1 MKNKL
6 LFASILMMGPV
17 VALSSCGPDQII
29 QNTASISVNGS
40 SSIDMNTETLLTA
53 VVENLDEY
61 TVVWSSSN
69 PKVASIN
76 QSGIVTAH
84 SVTQDTQVTITASIE
99 GQSDV
104 KFDFVL
110 TVKFVESSDE
120 EIKVTISGESSVNAG
135 STLQLVASVA
145 NASNNK
151 VTWSTSNE
159 GVATVDANGLVTAN
173 SSVLEDT
180 VVTITATSVEDSTKS
195 ATKIIRVTASAPAL
209 PIEISI
215 SGADHVSM
223 GSTTTLS
230 ANVKNASDTSVI
242 WSSSNESIATV
253 DEHGVVT
260 ALVND
265 HNTEV
270 TITATSVEDNTKVAT
285 HTLAVWVGETELD
298 DIYATQITMNK
309 NFVNYYTN
317 KGENTQ
323 NIEQQFKVMNKDYL
337 VGDDNF
343 IDFKPVTKFMKFNKV
358 GELEDFNYKGEWI
371 YDLTIS
377 VKNDDD
383 TYSVVDNA
391 PSTLIDKIDYVH
403 CKVDFSEEAIGKAFK
418 VKVEPGKLTQNQKN
432 SEDYDSYYVVN
443 YDVVITDGFNVYDS
457 KELCYIDNRTDEYGV
472 AWNAYKEANGL
483 STIYHPSNIILH
495 SNITLTLDNLPDIFY
510 YDATDTDFPTDGAE
524 AARVNHSMRDWV
536 SIYYRYLDRNSSFNI
551 FGNYFTLDT
560 SSLPV
565 ILYEENEPTAADG
578 LIISNSELMTI
589 EAYVHS
595 TSENTDA
602 PTSLFKDFYIKGNAS
617 RTEDSTKGGGLI
629 FTKHNSVKTTYDN
642 VISRSWYIT
651 FFSEDNIYDEF
662 VVQNCKAYDSY
673 SNFMYVWGSSN
684 VLLKDSYFSGCGGPA
699 IIADDVTHDGT
710 QHRPSNV
717 KIENSDII
725 ANVAGTE
732 GWFQGYGAVSAAGQI
747 KSLSAL
753 LTPFGKTFTR
763 TTKADTETTYF
774 NFICL
779 HKDGS
784 NAGMTSS
791 SIYGSLT
798 IDNNESFML
807 ANSSDPTFAGLY
819 AQSVANS
826 FPILKS
832 SAGGYGYFNGTNL
845 SDAANTTN
853 LSTPDHA
860 SDKIYQGDYIALYFQ
875 GMMITMGYYAAGSTI
890 D

>member
-29 QNTASISVNGS
+29 QNKVSISVNGS
-40 SSIDMNTETLLTA
+40 ASIDMNTETLLTA
-53 VVENLDEY
+53 AVENLDQY
-61 TVVWSSSN
+61 TIVWSSSN
-69 PKVASIN
+69 PEVASVN

-84 SVTQDTQVTITASIE
+84 SVTQDTKVTITATIE

-104 KFDFVL
+104 KFDFEL
-110 TVKFVESSDE
+110 TVKFVESSD
-120 EIKVTISGESSVNAG
+120 
-135 STLQLVASVA
+135 
-145 NASNNK
+145 
-151 VTWSTSNE
+151 
-159 GVATVDANGLVTAN
+159 
-173 SSVLEDT
+173 
-180 VVTITATSVEDSTKS
+180 
-195 ATKIIRVTASAPAL
+195 
-209 PIEISI
+209 
-215 SGADHVSM
+215 
-223 GSTTTLS
+223 
-230 ANVKNASDTSVI
+230 
-242 WSSSNESIATV
+242 
-253 DEHGVVT
+253 
-260 ALVND
+260 
-265 HNTEV
+265 
-270 TITATSVEDNTKVAT
+270 
-285 HTLAVWVGETELD
+285 
-298 DIYATQITMNK
+298 DIYVKQITMNK
-309 NFVNYYTN
+309 NFVDYYTN

-323 NIEQQFKVMNKDYL
+323 NIEQQFQVMNKDYL

-343 IDFKPVTKFMKFNKV
+343 IDFKPATKFIKFDKD
-358 GELEDFNYKGEWI
+358 GEDYEFNYKGDWI

-391 PSTLIDKIDYVH
+391 STLIDSVDYVH
-403 CKVDFSEEAIGKAFK
+403 CKVDFSEEAIGKTFK

-432 SEDYDSYYVVN
+432 DVDYDSYYVVN

-457 KELCYIDNRTDEYGV
+457 KELCYIDNRTNEYGV

-483 STIYHPSNIILH
+483 STTYHPSNLILH

-510 YDATDTDFPTDGAE
+510 YDTTDIDFPTDAEE

-551 FGNYFTLDT
+551 FGNYFTLDA

-617 RTEDSTKGGGLI
+617 HTEDSTKGGGLI

-662 VVQNCKAYDSY
+662 VVQNSKAYDSY

-684 VLLKDSYFSGCGGPA
+684 VLLKDSVLSGCGGPA
-699 IIADDVTHDGT
+699 IIADDVTSNGT
-710 QHRPSNV
+710 GHRPSNV
-717 KIENSDII
+717 KIENCDIK

-747 KSLSAL
+747 KSLSDL
-753 LTPFGKTFTR
+753 LIPFGKTFTR

-819 AQSVANS
+819 AQSVAHS

-832 SAGGYGYFNGTNL
+832 SLGGYGFFNGTNL
-845 SDAANTTN
+845 SDATGTN
-853 LSTPDHA
+853 LSTPEHA
-860 SDKIYQGDYIALYFQ
+860 LDTIYKGDYIALYFQ

>member
-29 QNTASISVNGS
+29 QNKASISVNGS
-40 SSIDMNTETLLTA
+40 ASIDMNTETLLTA
-53 VVENLDEY
+53 VVENLDQY

-69 PKVASIN
+69 PEVASVN

-84 SVTQDTQVTITASIE
+84 SVTQDTKVTITATIE

-104 KFDFVL
+104 KFDFEL
-110 TVKFVESSDE
+110 TVKFVESSD
-120 EIKVTISGESSVNAG
+120 
-135 STLQLVASVA
+135 
-145 NASNNK
+145 
-151 VTWSTSNE
+151 
-159 GVATVDANGLVTAN
+159 
-173 SSVLEDT
+173 
-180 VVTITATSVEDSTKS
+180 
-195 ATKIIRVTASAPAL
+195 
-209 PIEISI
+209 
-215 SGADHVSM
+215 
-223 GSTTTLS
+223 
-230 ANVKNASDTSVI
+230 
-242 WSSSNESIATV
+242 
-253 DEHGVVT
+253 
-260 ALVND
+260 
-265 HNTEV
+265 
-270 TITATSVEDNTKVAT
+270 
-285 HTLAVWVGETELD
+285 
-298 DIYATQITMNK
+298 DIYVKQITMNK
-309 NFVNYYTN
+309 NFVDYYTN

-323 NIEQQFKVMNKDYL
+323 NIEQQFQVMNKDYL

-391 PSTLIDKIDYVH
+391 SKTLIDSIDYVH
-403 CKVDFSEEAIGKAFK
+403 CKVDFSEKAIGKTFK

-432 SEDYDSYYVVN
+432 DADYDSYYVVN

-483 STIYHPSNIILH
+483 STTYHPSNLILH

-510 YDATDTDFPTDGAE
+510 YDTTDIDFPTDAEE

-551 FGNYFTLDT
+551 FGNYFTLDA

-565 ILYEENEPTAADG
+565 ILYEENEPTDPKG

-589 EAYVHS
+589 EASVHS

-617 RTEDSTKGGGLI
+617 RTEDNTKGGGLI

-662 VVQNCKAYDSY
+662 IVQNCKAYDSY

-684 VLLKDSYFSGCGGPA
+684 VLLKDSVLSGCGGPA

-747 KSLSAL
+747 KSLSDL
-753 LTPFGKTFTR
+753 LTRFGKTFTR
-763 TTKADTETTYF
+763 TKKTDTETYF

-784 NAGMTSS
+784 NSGMTSS

-819 AQSVANS
+819 AQSVAKS

-845 SDAANTTN
+845 SDAAGNN
-853 LSTPDHA
+853 LSTLEHA
-860 SDKIYQGDYIALYFQ
+860 YDTIYQGDYIALYFQ

>member
-6 LFASILMMGPV
+6 LFASILMMVPV

-29 QNTASISVNGS
+29 QNKVSISVNGS
-40 SSIDMNTETLLTA
+40 ASIDMNTETLLTA
-53 VVENLDEY
+53 VVENLDQY
-61 TVVWSSSN
+61 TIVWSSSN
-69 PKVASIN
+69 PEVASVN

-84 SVTQDTQVTITASIE
+84 SVTQDTKVTITATIE

-104 KFDFVL
+104 KFDFEL
-110 TVKFVESSDE
+110 TVKFVESSD
-120 EIKVTISGESSVNAG
+120 
-135 STLQLVASVA
+135 
-145 NASNNK
+145 
-151 VTWSTSNE
+151 
-159 GVATVDANGLVTAN
+159 
-173 SSVLEDT
+173 
-180 VVTITATSVEDSTKS
+180 
-195 ATKIIRVTASAPAL
+195 
-209 PIEISI
+209 
-215 SGADHVSM
+215 
-223 GSTTTLS
+223 
-230 ANVKNASDTSVI
+230 
-242 WSSSNESIATV
+242 
-253 DEHGVVT
+253 
-260 ALVND
+260 
-265 HNTEV
+265 
-270 TITATSVEDNTKVAT
+270 
-285 HTLAVWVGETELD
+285 
-298 DIYATQITMNK
+298 DIYVKQITMNK
-309 NFVNYYTN
+309 NFVDYYTN

-323 NIEQQFKVMNKDYL
+323 NIEQQFQVMNKDYL

-343 IDFKPVTKFMKFNKV
+343 IDFKPVTKFMKFNSV

-383 TYSVVDNA
+383 TYSVVDN
-391 PSTLIDKIDYVH
+391 PSTLIDSVDYVH
-403 CKVDFSEEAIGKAFK
+403 CKVDFSEEAIGKTFK

-432 SEDYDSYYVVN
+432 DADYDSYYVVN

-483 STIYHPSNIILH
+483 STTYHPSNLILH

-510 YDATDTDFPTDGAE
+510 YDTTDIDFPTDAEE

-551 FGNYFTLDT
+551 FGNYFTLDA

-565 ILYEENEPTAADG
+565 ILYEENEPTDPKG

-589 EAYVHS
+589 EASVHS

-651 FFSEDNIYDEF
+651 FFSEDNIYDEY
-662 VVQNCKAYDSY
+662 VVQNSKAYDSY

-684 VLLKDSYFSGCGGPA
+684 VLLKDSYFSGWGVPA
-699 IIADDVTHDGT
+699 IIADDVTSNGT
-710 QHRPSNV
+710 GHRPSNV

-747 KSLSAL
+747 KSLSDL
-753 LTPFGKTFTR
+753 LIPFGKTFTR

-819 AQSVANS
+819 AQSVAHS

-832 SAGGYGYFNGTNL
+832 SLGGYGFFNGTNL
-845 SDAANTTN
+845 SDAAGNNLTT
-853 LSTPDHA
+853 PEHA
-860 SDKIYQGDYIALYFQ
+860 LDTIYQGDYIALYFQ

>member
-6 LFASILMMGPV
+6 LFASILMMVPV

-53 VVENLDEY
+53 VVENLDQY
-61 TVVWSSSN
+61 IIVWSSSN
-69 PKVASIN
+69 PEVASVN
-76 QSGIVTAH
+76 ESGIVTAH
-84 SVTQDTQVTITASIE
+84 SVTQDTKVTITATIE

-104 KFDFVL
+104 KFDFEL
-110 TVKFVESSDE
+110 TVKFVESSD
-120 EIKVTISGESSVNAG
+120 
-135 STLQLVASVA
+135 
-145 NASNNK
+145 
-151 VTWSTSNE
+151 
-159 GVATVDANGLVTAN
+159 
-173 SSVLEDT
+173 
-180 VVTITATSVEDSTKS
+180 
-195 ATKIIRVTASAPAL
+195 
-209 PIEISI
+209 
-215 SGADHVSM
+215 
-223 GSTTTLS
+223 
-230 ANVKNASDTSVI
+230 
-242 WSSSNESIATV
+242 
-253 DEHGVVT
+253 
-260 ALVND
+260 
-265 HNTEV
+265 
-270 TITATSVEDNTKVAT
+270 
-285 HTLAVWVGETELD
+285 
-298 DIYATQITMNK
+298 DIYVKQITMNK
-309 NFVNYYTN
+309 NFVDYYTN

-337 VGDDNF
+337 VGDDNY
-343 IDFKPVTKFMKFNKV
+343 IDFKPVTKFMKFNSV

-391 PSTLIDKIDYVH
+391 STLIDSVDYVH
-403 CKVDFSEEAIGKAFK
+403 CKVDFSEEAIGKTFK

-432 SEDYDSYYVVN
+432 DVDYDSYYVVN

-565 ILYEENEPTAADG
+565 ILYEENKPTAADG

-589 EAYVHS
+589 EASVHS

-662 VVQNCKAYDSY
+662 VVQNSKAYDSY

-699 IIADDVTHDGT
+699 IIADDVTSNGT

-753 LTPFGKTFTR
+753 LTNFGKTFTR

-832 SAGGYGYFNGTNL
+832 SAGGYGFFNGTNL
-845 SDAANTTN
+845 SDAAGNN
-853 LSTPDHA
+853 LSTPEHA
-860 SDKIYQGDYIALYFQ
+860 LDTIYKGDYIALYFQ

>member
-29 QNTASISVNGS
+29 QNKVSISVNGS
-40 SSIDMNTETLLTA
+40 ASIDMNTETLLTA
-53 VVENLDEY
+53 VVENLDQY
-61 TVVWSSSN
+61 TIVWSSSN
-69 PKVASIN
+69 PEVASVN

-84 SVTQDTQVTITASIE
+84 SVTQDTKVTITATIE

-104 KFDFVL
+104 KFDFEL
-110 TVKFVESSDE
+110 TVKFVESSD
-120 EIKVTISGESSVNAG
+120 
-135 STLQLVASVA
+135 
-145 NASNNK
+145 
-151 VTWSTSNE
+151 
-159 GVATVDANGLVTAN
+159 
-173 SSVLEDT
+173 
-180 VVTITATSVEDSTKS
+180 
-195 ATKIIRVTASAPAL
+195 
-209 PIEISI
+209 
-215 SGADHVSM
+215 
-223 GSTTTLS
+223 
-230 ANVKNASDTSVI
+230 
-242 WSSSNESIATV
+242 
-253 DEHGVVT
+253 
-260 ALVND
+260 
-265 HNTEV
+265 
-270 TITATSVEDNTKVAT
+270 
-285 HTLAVWVGETELD
+285 
-298 DIYATQITMNK
+298 DIYVKQITMNK
-309 NFVNYYTN
+309 NFVDYYTN

-323 NIEQQFKVMNKDYL
+323 NIEQQFQVMNKDYL

-343 IDFKPVTKFMKFNKV
+343 IDFKPATKFIKFDKD
-358 GELEDFNYKGEWI
+358 GEFYRFNYKGEWI

-391 PSTLIDKIDYVH
+391 STLIDSVDYVH
-403 CKVDFSEEAIGKAFK
+403 CKVDFSEEAIGKTFK

-432 SEDYDSYYVVN
+432 DADYDSYYVVN

-510 YDATDTDFPTDGAE
+510 YDTTDIDFPTDAEE

-551 FGNYFTLDT
+551 FGNYFTLDA

-565 ILYEENEPTAADG
+565 ILYEENEPTDPKG

-589 EAYVHS
+589 EASVHS

-651 FFSEDNIYDEF
+651 FFSEDNIYDEY
-662 VVQNCKAYDSY
+662 VVQNSKAYDSY

-699 IIADDVTHDGT
+699 IIADDVTSNGT
-710 QHRPSNV
+710 GHRPSNV

-747 KSLSAL
+747 KSLSDL
-753 LTPFGKTFTR
+753 LIPFGKTFTR

-819 AQSVANS
+819 AQSVAHS

-832 SAGGYGYFNGTNL
+832 SLGGYGFFNGTNL
-845 SDAANTTN
+845 SDAAGNNLTT
-853 LSTPDHA
+853 PEHA
-860 SDKIYQGDYIALYFQ
+860 LDTIYQGDYIALYFQ

>member
-1 MKNKL
+1 
-6 LFASILMMGPV
+6 
-17 VALSSCGPDQII
+17 
-29 QNTASISVNGS
+29 
-40 SSIDMNTETLLTA
+40 
-53 VVENLDEY
+53 
-61 TVVWSSSN
+61 
-69 PKVASIN
+69 
-76 QSGIVTAH
+76 
-84 SVTQDTQVTITASIE
+84 
-99 GQSDV
+99 
-104 KFDFVL
+104 
-110 TVKFVESSDE
+110 
-120 EIKVTISGESSVNAG
+120 
-135 STLQLVASVA
+135 
-145 NASNNK
+145 
-151 VTWSTSNE
+151 
-159 GVATVDANGLVTAN
+159 
-173 SSVLEDT
+173 
-180 VVTITATSVEDSTKS
+180 
-195 ATKIIRVTASAPAL
+195 
-209 PIEISI
+209 
-215 SGADHVSM
+215 
-223 GSTTTLS
+223 
-230 ANVKNASDTSVI
+230 
-242 WSSSNESIATV
+242 
-253 DEHGVVT
+253 
-260 ALVND
+260 
-265 HNTEV
+265 
-270 TITATSVEDNTKVAT
+270 
-285 HTLAVWVGETELD
+285 
-298 DIYATQITMNK
+298 
-309 NFVNYYTN
+309 
-317 KGENTQ
+317 
-323 NIEQQFKVMNKDYL
+323 
-337 VGDDNF
+337 
-343 IDFKPVTKFMKFNKV
+343 MKFNKV

-391 PSTLIDKIDYVH
+391 SKTLIDSIDYVH
-403 CKVDFSEEAIGKAFK
+403 CKVDFSEKAIGKTFK

-432 SEDYDSYYVVN
+432 DADYDSYYVVN

-483 STIYHPSNIILH
+483 STTYHPSNIILH

-565 ILYEENEPTAADG
+565 ILYEENKPTSADG

-617 RTEDSTKGGGLI
+617 RTEDNTKGGGLI

-651 FFSEDNIYDEF
+651 FFSEDNIYDEY
-662 VVQNCKAYDSY
+662 VVQNSKAYDSY

-753 LTPFGKTFTR
+753 LTNFGKTFTR

-819 AQSVANS
+819 AQSVAHS

-832 SAGGYGYFNGTNL
+832 SLGGYGFFNGTNL
-845 SDAANTTN
+845 SDAKGNN
-853 LSTPDHA
+853 LSTPEHA
-860 SDKIYQGDYIALYFQ
+860 LDTIYKGDYIALYFQ

>member
-29 QNTASISVNGS
+29 QNKASISVNGS

-53 VVENLDEY
+53 VVENLDQY
-61 TVVWSSSN
+61 TIVWSSSN
-69 PKVASIN
+69 QEVASVN

-84 SVTQDTQVTITASIE
+84 SVTQDTKVTITATIE

-104 KFDFVL
+104 KFDFEL
-110 TVKFVESSDE
+110 TVKFVESSD
-120 EIKVTISGESSVNAG
+120 
-135 STLQLVASVA
+135 
-145 NASNNK
+145 
-151 VTWSTSNE
+151 
-159 GVATVDANGLVTAN
+159 
-173 SSVLEDT
+173 
-180 VVTITATSVEDSTKS
+180 
-195 ATKIIRVTASAPAL
+195 
-209 PIEISI
+209 
-215 SGADHVSM
+215 
-223 GSTTTLS
+223 
-230 ANVKNASDTSVI
+230 
-242 WSSSNESIATV
+242 
-253 DEHGVVT
+253 
-260 ALVND
+260 
-265 HNTEV
+265 
-270 TITATSVEDNTKVAT
+270 
-285 HTLAVWVGETELD
+285 
-298 DIYATQITMNK
+298 DIYVKQITMNK
-309 NFVNYYTN
+309 NFVDYYTN

-337 VGDDNF
+337 VGDDNY
-343 IDFKPVTKFMKFNKV
+343 IDFKPVTKFMKFNSV

-391 PSTLIDKIDYVH
+391 STLIDSVDYVH
-403 CKVDFSEEAIGKAFK
+403 CKVDFSEEAIGKTFK

-432 SEDYDSYYVVN
+432 DADYDSYYVVN

-483 STIYHPSNIILH
+483 STTYHPSNIILH

-536 SIYYRYLDRNSSFNI
+536 SIYYRYLNRNSSFNI

-565 ILYEENEPTAADG
+565 ILYEENKPTSADG

-617 RTEDSTKGGGLI
+617 RTEDNTKGGGLI

-651 FFSEDNIYDEF
+651 FFSEDNIYDEY
-662 VVQNCKAYDSY
+662 VVKNSKAYDSY

-753 LTPFGKTFTR
+753 LIPFGKTFTR

-819 AQSVANS
+819 AQSVAHS

-832 SAGGYGYFNGTNL
+832 SLGGYGYFNGTNL
-845 SDAANTTN
+845 SDAKGTN
-853 LSTPDHA
+853 LSTPEHA
-860 SDKIYQGDYIALYFQ
+860 LDTIYKGDYIALYFQ

>member
-53 VVENLDEY
+53 VVENLDQY
-61 TVVWSSSN
+61 TIVWSSSN
-69 PKVASIN
+69 PEVASVN

-84 SVTQDTQVTITASIE
+84 SVTQDTQVTITATIE

-110 TVKFVESSDE
+110 TVTFVESSD
-120 EIKVTISGESSVNAG
+120 
-135 STLQLVASVA
+135 
-145 NASNNK
+145 
-151 VTWSTSNE
+151 
-159 GVATVDANGLVTAN
+159 
-173 SSVLEDT
+173 
-180 VVTITATSVEDSTKS
+180 
-195 ATKIIRVTASAPAL
+195 
-209 PIEISI
+209 
-215 SGADHVSM
+215 
-223 GSTTTLS
+223 
-230 ANVKNASDTSVI
+230 
-242 WSSSNESIATV
+242 
-253 DEHGVVT
+253 
-260 ALVND
+260 
-265 HNTEV
+265 
-270 TITATSVEDNTKVAT
+270 
-285 HTLAVWVGETELD
+285 
-298 DIYATQITMNK
+298 DIYVKQITMNK
-309 NFVNYYTN
+309 NFVDYYTN

-323 NIEQQFKVMNKDYL
+323 NIEQQFQVMNKDYL
-337 VGDDNF
+337 VGDDNY
-343 IDFKPVTKFMKFNKV
+343 IEFKPVTKFMKFNSV

-391 PSTLIDKIDYVH
+391 STLIDSVDYVH
-403 CKVDFSEEAIGKAFK
+403 CKVDFSEEAIGKTFK

-457 KELCYIDNRTDEYGV
+457 KELCYIDNRTNEYGV

-662 VVQNCKAYDSY
+662 VVQNSKAYDSY

-699 IIADDVTHDGT
+699 IIADDVTSNGT
-710 QHRPSNV
+710 GHRPSNV
-717 KIENSDII
+717 KIENCDIT

-747 KSLSAL
+747 KSLSDL
-753 LTPFGKTFTR
+753 LIPFGKTFTR
-763 TTKADTETTYF
+763 TTKADTGTTYF

-819 AQSVANS
+819 AQSVAHS

-832 SAGGYGYFNGTNL
+832 SLGGYGFFNGTNL
-845 SDAANTTN
+845 SDAAGNNLTT
-853 LSTPDHA
+853 PEHA
-860 SDKIYQGDYIALYFQ
+860 LDTIYQGDYIALYFQ